1 MHTSY
6 TLNTFNTFNTSNT
19 FESVLLLSG
28 VLR

>member
-6 TLNTFNTFNTSNT
+6 TLNTFNTSNT